1 MVWFYDLV
9 GFRVVEVAGFLWF
22 CWWWFCGIN
31 GGFGEVVWW
40 GWWFAIVFFRMY
52 RRLGLL
58 SILLCCVVWVI
69 GCLGLKVSGMVV
81 GWLLGLLTAW
91 VVLWGRLVLLLC
103 GLRVEWLWAC
113 WMFYGDLI

>member
-1 MVWFYDLV
+1 MGLLV
-9 GFRVVEVAGFLWF
+9 CYCVFRV
-22 CWWWFCGIN
+22 
-31 GGFGEVVWW
+31 
-40 GWWFAIVFFRMY
+40 Y

-91 VVLWGRLVLLLC
+91 VVLGWPIGASAVWVACRVLVGVLD
-103 GLRVEWLWAC
+103 VLW
-113 WMFYGDLI
+113 